1 MTTGHSGLFNVGS
14 GEELSIRELAGQVAE
29 VVGYD
34 GPVEWDS
41 TRPDGTPR
49 KLLDSSKVR
58 ATGWAPR
65 ISLGSG
71 LKQTYE
77 WYLGNMPSLKD

>member
-1 MTTGHSGLFNVGS
+1 MGS
-14 GEELSIRELAGQVAE
+14 GEELSVRELAGLVGQ

-58 ATGWAPR
+58 GTGWKPR
-65 ISLGSG
+65 IRLSSG
-71 LKQTYE
+71 VKQTYE
-77 WYLGNMPSLKD
+77 WYLAFMPGGLSLA